1 MRMNL
6 LEINGNRVMTG
17 SARSAEDLALAA
29 LLPADRHPVKV
40 FLARLSA
47 GSRRAMRQALDAMA
61 GLLTNGRCDY
71 ETLDWSRLR
80 YQHTVALRSVLAER
94 YAPATGNKLLSAL
107 RGVLRECWR
116 LDQMRAEDY
125 QRAVDVD
132 AIKGERLP
140 RGRALTL

>member
-17 SARSAEDLALAA
+17 SARPAEDLTLLA

-47 GSRRAMRQALDAMA
+47 GSRRTMRQALGVMA
-61 GLLTNGRCDY
+61 GLLTSGGCDS

-94 YAPATGNKLLSAL
+94 YAPAAANKML
-107 RGVLRECWR
+107 
-116 LDQMRAEDY
+116 
-125 QRAVDVD
+125 
-132 AIKGERLP
+132 
-140 RGRALTL
+140 